1 MTTDGAA
8 NIKKAVRDLF
18 GEEKWIWCLAHSLD
32 LAAKSAVATASVKA
46 LLKEVKR
53 TERYFKHSAPAT
65 RALVKAQKEANIRV
79 PLKLIQS
86 VSTRWNTYYTQLV
99 RFIALLPY
107 INKVLVLP
115 QLKKSPPVMSMEQ
128 QRLMKKVVHVLRP
141 FARATSEIS
150 GHLLVHGSKA
160 IPIVAIIKGQLDA
173 EPKIIT
179 VTSQSSEI
187 HNVDSDSDEETL
199 HFNTDE
205 EFSSDEEEM
214 DSSDAGTVVE
224 FDFQKKTADVMRK
237 RFNGNFLLIDLRQNI
252 DQSFIFQ
259 RILRTSCCR
268 VPLFWTHDLNG
279 LFSQSH
285 SWEMRWIVSGES

>member
-1 MTTDGAA
+1 M
-8 NIKKAVRDLF
+8 
-18 GEEKWIWCLAHSLD
+18 
-32 LAAKSAVATASVKA
+32 
-46 LLKEVKR
+46 
-53 TERYFKHSAPAT
+53 
-65 RALVKAQKEANIRV
+65 
-79 PLKLIQS
+79 
-86 VSTRWNTYYTQLV
+86 
-99 RFIALLPY
+99 
-107 INKVLVLP
+107 
-115 QLKKSPPVMSMEQ
+115 
-128 QRLMKKVVHVLRP
+128 
-141 FARATSEIS
+141 
-150 GHLLVHGSKA
+150 
-160 IPIVAIIKGQLDA
+160 AIIKGQLDA

-214 DSSDAGTVVE
+214 DSSDAGTGSEDEGMDVEVVE